1 MTDQYHTTHAAD
13 WRQQL
18 RQNNRRSRWAITL
31 FFLIYLCLGFAIDV
45 ALRAEAIINTVTF
58 DNMTTW
64 QVSKMATLQ
73 LLSLQAI
80 PGATVLFGVIAAI
93 SLLITFKLHN
103 KIMLLG
109 TNSHEVLPNSS
120 SLEEKQLYN
129 VVEEMKVAAGLQF
142 MPRVYII
149 EADYMNAF
157 ASGYNEKSAMVAIT
171 RGLMQKLNRAELQ
184 AVMAHELN
192 HIRHQDIKL
201 TLIAAVLTNL
211 ILIAIDLIFRG
222 MLYGEISSS
231 NSARS
236 GNRGRDNK
244 AGGLLIIIMVLRII
258 LPIITILL
266 TLYLSRS
273 RELMADAGAVE
284 LMRTG
289 EPLGNALLKIH
300 NDHTEHQAT
309 YQQSYSN
316 TAHEDVRL
324 YAYLYSP
331 SYAGIRTASALNQLF
346 STHPSLETRL
356 KALGFTSKK

>member
-1 MTDQYHTTHAAD
+1 MTEQYHATHTAD
-13 WRQQL
+13 WRQQI
-18 RQNNRRSRWAITL
+18 RQNNRRSRWAITI
-31 FFLIYLCLGFAIDV
+31 FFLIYLSLGFAIDV
-45 ALRAEAIINTVTF
+45 VLRMEALLNSITV
-58 DNMTTW
+58 DNATTW
-64 QVSKMATLQ
+64 QLAKIAMMQLTTLQ
-73 LLSLQAI
+73 VM
-80 PGATVLFGVIAAI
+80 PGATLLFGAIAAI

-109 TNSHEVLPNSS
+109 TNSHEVLPNSTV
-120 SLEEKQLYN
+120 LEEKQLYN

-184 AVMAHELN
+184 AVMAHELS
-192 HIRHQDIKL
+192 HVRHQDIKL
-201 TLIAAVLTNL
+201 TLIASVLTNL
-211 ILIAIDLIFRG
+211 ILIAIDIIFRG
-222 MLYGEISSS
+222 MLYSDISSS
-231 NSARS
+231 NSS
-236 GNRGRDNK
+236 RGRRDNK
-244 AGGLLIIIMVLRII
+244 AGGLLIIIMILRII

-289 EPLGNALLKIH
+289 DPLGSALLKIH
-300 NDHTEHQAT
+300 NDHTANQTT
-309 YQQSYSN
+309 YQQSYNN

-331 SYAGIRTASALNQLF
+331 SYAGISAASALNQLF

-356 KALGFTSKK
+356 KALGFTKKVD